1 MRSGGALPLP
11 KAQNGK
17 ASNFLQP
24 NNSKLKE
31 GYNIP
36 SRYPSTELATSIG
49 GEDGEPA
56 YLIPSFKYGHIL
68 RNPVDEFYNT
78 GDYLGGPFK
87 TYQEADKW
95 DIEVRHP
102 YVEKGQPIPSP
113 LKWWGEG
120 YRQGG
125 SLPKAQ
131 IGKKKGNPL
140 EEWWYNL
147 EDVRNSYNMYNDQDS
162 FLKDWLLHVETQK
175 RLKENLESGPFTR
188 DINPAKLTGAAI
200 NTLQN
205 TPVFSRELAK
215 EKRISHD
222 DIVYNNSLQGW
233 DSDSSFGGSS
243 YLSGSNYMTGI
254 NNLGAY
260 NKRTKQI
267 VVDSFDDV
275 GTVAHEG
282 IHATGP
288 FQDTMEKIIDWK
300 YFDKKDPK
308 TRFAK
313 EMGISKYNPETN
325 DFTYES
331 FEDIQKRVP
340 GLYENYWLDK
350 EKYLDEDGVYPRIM
364 DIRRTLNLKPGQKVN
379 QSIFNNESIY
389 NPLEDLRHYYDDNTI
404 IDMLNKLA
412 KNNNSEQF
420 NQAKQGGLAK
430 AQVGSSVDFRVGP
443 TVAKAKSLAQQTP
456 FPVTLPNT
464 AVQYINF
471 QDNRVMDPVVK
482 GKKIES
488 TRRNN
493 IDNVER
499 DKINKIIEQ
508 AKVVGVDP
516 ATLLTNIIWETR
528 AGETDDNWG
537 HNLYDETPTIEGL
550 DSNSEK
556 ANIAA
561 QGLLRQL
568 NLGKKKYPQG
578 PSYKQLQ
585 AYQGYGA
592 LYPDTE
598 KRYYKTEN
606 QAFYGIPVTKEKPLL
621 TNKLFPYGKTIE
633 QFRDSVV
640 RPTLDKYGI
649 NYQKGGNTKDMVI
662 SDLWKQITGSSW
674 SQAKKL
680 GLTDG
685 SYEQNIAL
693 REKLISSL
701 NNQPAEKPQ
710 LNISSKAKPR
720 VTPSIQRVA
729 VNPMVQDASVVRPS
743 NQQLAYEYYKTQPFG
758 LTDPYSTVPL
768 DIQYAM
774 MQSASRQDKVY
785 QTPTGL
791 RAGTQ
796 GILNDINHPTNNDLV
811 NTVSNFITYPVQ
823 AGVNIANTI
832 AGDTPIRSDADVE
845 NLAWDATAVLPYAR
859 GLKNLT
865 GKGIRGAAY
874 RGIEPFDYGIVDKI
888 KNFFP
893 NLIGNTLDPTRQLR
907 NITEKY
913 KSTGVS
919 AKKAERLGKNMLDS
933 WATGLKI
940 PQKYNTL
947 KKVGDDTYRIA
958 NSKIQTDRLKNIWKE
973 VNRYK
978 RNSPNQQLI
987 THASKDPK
995 FSHSVYDFDSENA
1008 LMGQYRWDVK
1018 KLSDGNIHFKSFDK
1032 YDLHPFGKRGAIF
1045 AKPESWVDEWRSKY
1059 FNKNLQDFEALGAIG
1074 GKPYNVENNYIFN
1087 PKTNK
1092 IVKKFN
1098 EGGVTYKVKINKP
1111 K

>member
-1 MRSGGALPLP
+1 MKTDKLLHLLQQKKFMRSGGALPLP

-17 ASNFLQP
+17 ITDPYIGMRKFYDDAYNALDKYENKQGEVSPFNVNRAWAKAAIKNPHLLFRDRHSLSEQGFSEDQITSAAENPYHKESPIIRISGAESKHQYPTDYVVPNEKDVERYNRYVVNKNNKKSSSNFDLSDEWRDIKKGVR
-24 NNSKLKE
+24 NISRDVRHFIGKE
-31 GYNIP
+31 IP
-36 SRYPSTELATSIG
+36 RA
-49 GEDGEPA
+49 
-56 YLIPSFKYGHIL
+56 L
-68 RNPVDEFYNT
+68 RNCVNGDCYEFH
-78 GDYLGGPFK
+78 
-87 TYQEADKW
+87 Q
-95 DIEVRHP
+95 
-102 YVEKGQPIPSP
+102 
-113 LKWWGEG
+113 
-120 YRQGG
+120 
-125 SLPKAQ
+125 
-131 IGKKKGNPL
+131 
-140 EEWWYNL
+140 
-147 EDVRNSYNMYNDQDS
+147 
-162 FLKDWLLHVETQK
+162 
-175 RLKENLESGPFTR
+175 
-188 DINPAKLTGAAI
+188 
-200 NTLQN
+200 
-205 TPVFSRELAK
+205 
-215 EKRISHD
+215 
-222 DIVYNNSLQGW
+222 
-233 DSDSSFGGSS
+233 
-243 YLSGSNYMTGI
+243 
-254 NNLGAY
+254 
-260 NKRTKQI
+260 
-267 VVDSFDDV
+267 
-275 GTVAHEG
+275 
-282 IHATGP
+282 
-288 FQDTMEKIIDWK
+288 
-300 YFDKKDPK
+300 
-308 TRFAK
+308 
-313 EMGISKYNPETN
+313 
-325 DFTYES
+325 
-331 FEDIQKRVP
+331 
-340 GLYENYWLDK
+340 
-350 EKYLDEDGVYPRIM
+350 
-364 DIRRTLNLKPGQKVN
+364 
-379 QSIFNNESIY
+379 
-389 NPLEDLRHYYDDNTI
+389 
-404 IDMLNKLA
+404 
-412 KNNNSEQF
+412 
-420 NQAKQGGLAK
+420 QGGLAK

-585 AYQGYGA
+585 AYQGYGP

-649 NYQKGGNTKDMVI
+649 NYKQTGGGLSDQLFQKYYGQVAATDRDKDGNDLQGYDYFYSQVPELQALNSTDRSILIDRLMKFMQRSSNPNVAANNDDASYSNLYDTPEHIDYNIRHDNYKFRLNKDLTPKQPVVYDEYQTGGSSKNIVV
-662 SDLWKQITGSSW
+662 SDLWKQVTGSDW

-768 DIQYAM
+768 DKQYAM

-796 GILNDINHPTNNDLV
+796 AILNDINHPTNNDLV

-845 NLAWDATAVLPYAR
+845 NLAWDATSVLPYAR

-874 RGIEPFDYGIVDKI
+874 RGIEPFDYGIVDKT

-933 WATGLKI
+933 WATGLGI

-1008 LMGQYRWDVK
+1008 LMGQFRWDVK

-1098 EGGVTYKVKINKP
+1098 EGGVTYKVKIK
-1111 K
+1111 KSK

>member
-11 KAQNGK
+11 KAQTG
-17 ASNFLQP
+17 
-24 NNSKLKE
+24 
-31 GYNIP
+31 IP
-36 SRYPSTELATSIG
+36 SVARANQQAIQNAGTPYLNRAMVQAILANANQPVTNTLGQVISTPTSREQERREKVVANDPSQYSIEDYKRGIQEPGVDNNVLADPIAMAAALTAGSVGLGATALSQVPRMFLGNLASEATVGLTDVGKYYLKGLKKIAPEKEFTIGKYKHHLGNELKKTALAFSPSTTKAIG
-49 GEDGEPA
+49 RLDDTIA
-56 YLIPSFKYGHIL
+56 KKML
-68 RNPVDEFYNT
+68 
-78 GDYLGGPFK
+78 
-87 TYQEADKW
+87 
-95 DIEVRHP
+95 
-102 YVEKGQPIPSP
+102 
-113 LKWWGEG
+113 EG
-120 YRQGG
+120 YRYGEYSSVKDFRIAVKKATLESERLKKIYPDVNFGKMEDSDFLLRDPKNLKNYAEVQSVMDKTKNSQKKLMTYIDKGYTEKMNLINQDEVFKNIANESPQYTDLIYEHLKNPKVSNDEFVNNLVKQSNTFTRSVTKPTSVDELLTIKGRSMSKGNQNTMDVEGFPVSGEYGDYRYKIEPNVERMAEISALPIEKRWAQRFPENFSGNNQNINLSEGWHAKTNQIYNDWYRKRMNRNRSVNDAPIIKQAVPENAPIKYYHYPQHSIFSSELDNEMLKGFDVSKIDISEGDALKYIQGFTRGFSLGGVKETGALQQKKQGG
-125 SLPKAQ
+125 ETNISKAVINNKEMRLLDKDGNPIYQNTPNTGKFILYSPSTKKAQ
-131 IGKKKGNPL
+131 FTYINTGKSGVDKINAFLNKNKDAQYIHLDNGRYEYYGVNPEGLTDQDFKNYYEQDLERKGNPG
-140 EEWWYNL
+140 YNL
-147 EDVRNSYNMYNDQDS
+147 IIKKN
-162 FLKDWLLHVETQK
+162 
-175 RLKENLESGPFTR
+175 
-188 DINPAKLTGAAI
+188 
-200 NTLQN
+200 
-205 TPVFSRELAK
+205 
-215 EKRISHD
+215 
-222 DIVYNNSLQGW
+222 
-233 DSDSSFGGSS
+233 GGSS
-243 YLSGSNYMTGI
+243 KN
-254 NNLGAY
+254 
-260 NKRTKQI
+260 I
-267 VVDSFDDV
+267 VV
-275 GTVAHEG
+275 
-282 IHATGP
+282 
-288 FQDTMEKIIDWK
+288 
-300 YFDKKDPK
+300 
-308 TRFAK
+308 
-313 EMGISKYNPETN
+313 
-325 DFTYES
+325 
-331 FEDIQKRVP
+331 
-340 GLYENYWLDK
+340 
-350 EKYLDEDGVYPRIM
+350 
-364 DIRRTLNLKPGQKVN
+364 
-379 QSIFNNESIY
+379 
-389 NPLEDLRHYYDDNTI
+389 
-404 IDMLNKLA
+404 
-412 KNNNSEQF
+412 
-420 NQAKQGGLAK
+420 
-430 AQVGSSVDFRVGP
+430 
-443 TVAKAKSLAQQTP
+443 
-456 FPVTLPNT
+456 
-464 AVQYINF
+464 
-471 QDNRVMDPVVK
+471 
-482 GKKIES
+482 
-488 TRRNN
+488 
-493 IDNVER
+493 
-499 DKINKIIEQ
+499 
-508 AKVVGVDP
+508 
-516 ATLLTNIIWETR
+516 
-528 AGETDDNWG
+528 
-537 HNLYDETPTIEGL
+537 
-550 DSNSEK
+550 
-556 ANIAA
+556 
-561 QGLLRQL
+561 
-568 NLGKKKYPQG
+568 
-578 PSYKQLQ
+578 
-585 AYQGYGA
+585 
-592 LYPDTE
+592 
-598 KRYYKTEN
+598 
-606 QAFYGIPVTKEKPLL
+606 
-621 TNKLFPYGKTIE
+621 
-633 QFRDSVV
+633 
-640 RPTLDKYGI
+640 
-649 NYQKGGNTKDMVI
+649 
-662 SDLWKQITGSSW
+662 SDLWKQVTGSDW

-796 GILNDINHPTNNDLV
+796 AILNDINQPTNNDLV

-865 GKGIRGAAY
+865 DKGIRGAAY

-947 KKVGDDTYRIA
+947 KKVGDNTYRIA